1 MSADTI
7 LESKNKNI
15 DTTIQKEQGKLL
27 NFINTRMPSAEDAE
41 DILQDV
47 FYEFVETTYDD
58 GEPIEKAVSWLY
70 RVARNKITDWYR
82 KRKPERF
89 ENKIVHNEEED
100 EPLLL
105 TDILSSVDR
114 SADDQMMLKFISEE
128 LSDALELLPEKQREV
143 FVLHELEGMSLKMIA
158 EQTQTPVKT
167 VISRKHYAVQFL
179 REHLREVYNELF
191 NK

>member
-7 LESKNKNI
+7 VELKNKEL
-15 DTTIQKEQGKLL
+15 DTTIHKEQGKLL

-47 FYEFVETTYDD
+47 FYEFVETTRQT
-58 GEPIEKAVSWLY
+58 EPIEKAVAWLY

-89 ENKIVHNEEED
+89 ENKTIQNEEED
-100 EPLLL
+100 EPLFIA
-105 TDILSSVDR
+105 DILSSLER
-114 SADDQMMLKFISEE
+114 PADDQMLLKVISEE
-128 LSDALELLPEKQREV
+128 LMEALELLPEKQREV
-143 FVLHELEGMSLKMIA
+143 FVLHEIEGMSLKQIA
-158 EQTQTPVKT
+158 EQTGTPLKT

-179 REHLREVYNELF
+179 RAQLRDLYNELL

>member
-7 LESKNKNI
+7 VELKNKEL
-15 DTTIQKEQGKLL
+15 DTTIHKEQGKLL

-47 FYEFVETTYDD
+47 FYEFVETTRQT
-58 GEPIEKAVSWLY
+58 EPIEKAVAWLY

-89 ENKIVHNEEED
+89 ENKTIQNEEED
-100 EPLLL
+100 EPLFIA
-105 TDILSSVDR
+105 DILSSLER
-114 SADDQMMLKFISEE
+114 PADDQMLLKVISEE
-128 LSDALELLPEKQREV
+128 LMEALELLPEKQREV
-143 FVLHELEGMSLKMIA
+143 FVLHEIEGMSLKQIA
-158 EQTQTPVKT
+158 EQTETSLKT

-179 REHLREVYNELF
+179 RAQLRDLYNELL